1 MKELR
6 DSIKKFEEAETVVL
20 GVSWDGVDSHKK
32 FCDDLAL
39 PFDLLADTDK
49 KLHEAYGF
57 KKMVRALVL
66 VDKSGVIRFVN
77 KAYGLKKE
85 QWEELLKE
93 LEGLRK

>member
-1 MKELR
+1 M
-6 DSIKKFEEAETVVL
+6 
-20 GVSWDGVDSHKK
+20 DGVDSHRK
-32 FCDDLAL
+32 FCDDLTL

-66 VDKSGVIRFVN
+66 VDKKGVIRFVN
-77 KAYGLKKE
+77 KAYGLKPE

-93 LEGLRK
+93 VEALKK